1 MKNWKCIEG
10 AKTGNK
16 QPFDDFVKKLAEEK
30 PDLFWSLWNAGK
42 MDALKAYYEKITGE
56 KVGNETLHE
65 YATSKPRVIN
75 EDKTGAEEFF
85 KQLSDDV
92 KEREEKDDADI
103 EKVGNANLETSVE
116 KGKLGLW
123 NWYVHKDG
131 TIVSGGTSST
141 ETNAKEMARKA
152 LEKEK
157 AGNKVGNIK
166 FASDYYDIQQESNGK
181 FYIYVNGGAKTYG
194 PMNSEA
200 EAKAELQRILS
211 QRNKT
216 GNKTYKVKESS
227 GHDGGYDY
235 GYIVVD
241 ESNKSVGRTFSTRS
255 EAEEYIR
262 ELYKKEK
269 VGNVDPILQGKK
281 ESDLKNVVY
290 TVRSNKAPEKKF
302 KSRAEAAKYADSLV
316 EQGHFGVHAQKEF
329 DLGAMRYA
337 IDVNLRAPAT
347 VDNKRTGNSAQ
358 DDKFAYVMR
367 EFDEGKLKTPDGKVV
382 TDPSQAKAIAYSESK
397 KTENGLARAR
407 KAMNAWNS
415 ERKIEPVGKYREF
428 IDNLKNAI
436 ELGVAGVLYNSL
448 DEQTVKEWVEKAKK
462 EGYGSHISGVQ
473 GKKVIL
479 K

>member
-1 MKNWKCIEG
+1 MKNWKYIEG

-262 ELYKKEK
+262 ELYKKDK

-302 KSRAEAAKYADSLV
+302 KSRAEAAK
-316 EQGHFGVHAQKEF
+316 
-329 DLGAMRYA
+329 
-337 IDVNLRAPAT
+337 
-347 VDNKRTGNSAQ
+347 
-358 DDKFAYVMR
+358 
-367 EFDEGKLKTPDGKVV
+367 
-382 TDPSQAKAIAYSESK
+382 
-397 KTENGLARAR
+397 
-407 KAMNAWNS
+407 
-415 ERKIEPVGKYREF
+415 
-428 IDNLKNAI
+428 
-436 ELGVAGVLYNSL
+436 
-448 DEQTVKEWVEKAKK
+448 
-462 EGYGSHISGVQ
+462 
-473 GKKVIL
+473 
-479 K
+479 